1 MSSGRSN
8 PLKPLIFGMLA
19 MGLVAIG
26 TLTIRGAISL
36 QEQEARR
43 QEQNRRERE
52 ATQQRWH
59 DEQAQRQ
66 AAEARRR
73 SEAEAARLRREQE
86 AAASLPAAASATLE
100 KLTFDVSAGFEKM
113 LHRAAAGDPHAQYVV
128 GYVYFVGMDKI
139 VQVRDSKVVAQN
151 PIVLTALNGGMLGS
165 RQIVSPPT
173 FKRDQKTACSW
184 LERAALQGHRGAQV
198 LLAMAHLNNGQ
209 GDRKLAYQ
217 WLITCEGPPIL
228 TNELRLSNPPPAIIA
243 SMKENVRK
251 RLTPEQVADAE
262 KQAKSFQP
270 KKENP

>member
-1 MSSGRSN
+1 MASN
-8 PLKPLIFGMLA
+8 PLKPLIFGMLV
-19 MGLVAIG
+19 MGFVALG

-36 QEQEARR
+36 RAEEEAR

-52 ATQQRWH
+52 ATQQRWR

-73 SEAEAARLRREQE
+73 SEAEAARLRSEQE
-86 AAASLPAAASATLE
+86 AAAARAAAAAE

-113 LHRAAAGDPHAQYVV
+113 LHRAAAGDPHAQYLV
-128 GYVYFVGMDKI
+128 GYVYFVGMDRI

-165 RQIVSPPT
+165 RQIISPPT
-173 FKRDQKTACSW
+173 FKRDQKVASTW
-184 LERAALQGHRGAQV
+184 LERAAVQGHRGAQV
-198 LLAMAHLNNGQ
+198 LLATTHLNNGQ

-217 WLITCEGPPIL
+217 WLLACEGPPIL
-228 TNELRLSNPPPAIIA
+228 PNELKLSNPPPGVIA

-251 RLTPEQVADAE
+251 SLTPEQVAEAE
-262 KQAKSFQP
+262 KQAKAFQP
-270 KKENP
+270 KKETP